1 MFFFSVVHL
10 ILFYFFVHNNRV
22 FVWVYKIWQFLIK
35 FAKNFSLSTNFK
47 IGRCASSITKALALN
62 KFAHFKRVLEF
73 QAHIKSLN
81 QIIIFFSH
89 ILCFKLFTKRLGK
102 ILLQFIITMKKQN
115 FLILEKAINF
125 LKIVWNVCIY

>member
-1 MFFFSVVHL
+1 M
-10 ILFYFFVHNNRV
+10 
-22 FVWVYKIWQFLIK
+22 IK

-125 LKIVWNVCIY
+125 LKIVWNVSTKICSIILIKNLYKTYNLTSFFYVIVSKMS